1 MRSRASTQS
10 MLPSTFFLIG
20 CGTLVLVRL
29 HLISAPQALKCNTD
43 STPALID
50 LEIRRLCHNKT
61 EDVVPCEVRYRNHTT
76 TELSA
81 VHISCYKYH
90 CKTYWGFFGSY
101 SADRLINR
109 YLGSASSCINTSSE
123 DPFKC
128 TWHYCCSARVTEIC
142 RCSISNVT
150 VAVKSFPPFMYC
162 SFSDCST
169 VSESE
174 LRLGRANLS
183 DGSYLL
189 FDQYNISSDIINGTF
204 NGTILCNSTSK
215 VVSFDEFR
223 RSYPL
228 KNWTYTSE
236 TLNVTCNGTYFSNCS
251 GKTRKKR
258 DTPQIEYLVHKLRP
272 TLRDA
277 WEDCEILQSLLL
289 GVFAN
294 GMASSSRFLREWL
307 NHSDIVG
314 YVVNGIGVVWQC
326 NRVNITFLP
335 WNESTYYPPVK
346 AESKLYYL
354 NEEGRLQTSTPEARP
369 GLKRIFF
376 HERFYLGTVGSGLRP
391 KRVKYN
397 RSSHDYHLNEFEWSL
412 NVTPV
417 VNIIVGHE
425 TNPINHAYG
434 TQSDLLPYTRSTNL
448 TSTDT
453 GSGWVHIGLPS
464 FAFINPLG
472 WIRDILSWAAWLG
485 GILYLITLCISL
497 PALFMRR
504 RRLGRWRE

>member
-1 MRSRASTQS
+1 MRLS
-10 MLPSTFFLIG
+10 MCSLIV
-20 CGTLVLVRL
+20 CGILALVLSHRTFA
-29 HLISAPQALKCNTD
+29 IQALKCNTD
-43 STPALID
+43 STPTLID
-50 LEIRRLCHNKT
+50 LEIRRLCHNRT
-61 EDVVPCEVRYRNHTT
+61 ENVVSCQVSYKNHTT
-76 TELSA
+76 FELSA
-81 VHISCYKYH
+81 QHISCFKYH

-101 SADRLINR
+101 SADRIINR
-109 YLGSASSCINTSSE
+109 YLGDASLCVNASSE

-128 TWHYCCSARVTEIC
+128 DWHYCCSARVTEIC
-142 RCSISNVT
+142 RCSNTNVT
-150 VAVKSFPPFMYC
+150 VAIRSFPPFMYC
-162 SFSDCST
+162 SFTDCST
-169 VSESE
+169 VNEFD
-174 LRLGRANLS
+174 LRAGRANLS
-183 DGSYLL
+183 DGSYLI
-189 FDQYNISSDIINGTF
+189 FAPYNLTSDIVNGTF

-228 KNWTYTSE
+228 KNWTYQSE
-236 TLNVTCNGTYFSNCS
+236 TMNITCSNSNGTCK
-251 GKTRKKR
+251 GKSRKRR
-258 DTPQIEYLVHKLRP
+258 DLSQLTYLVHQLRP

-289 GVFAN
+289 GVFGT
-294 GMASSSRFLREWL
+294 GMTSSSRFLREWL
-307 NHSDIVG
+307 NHTDIVG

-326 NRVNITFLP
+326 SRVNITFLP
-335 WNESTYYPPVK
+335 WNESTYYPPVY
-346 AESKLYYL
+346 AESTRYYL
-354 NEEGRLQTSTPEARP
+354 NEEGRLQTNTPEARP

-376 HERFYLGTVGSGLRP
+376 HDRFYLGTVGSGLRP

-397 RSSHDYHLNEFEWSL
+397 RSSHDYHLTEFEWSL
-412 NVTPV
+412 NITPSV
-417 VNIIVGHE
+417 IVGHE

-434 TQSDLLPYTRSTNL
+434 TQSDLLPYTRSSNL

-464 FAFINPLG
+464 FAFVNPLG

-497 PALFMRR
+497 PALFMRK